1 MQVDY
6 LGGDETILVERIQER
21 EDNQSRDT
29 IKPASIL
36 DNWGLIVQGNTVRII
51 LPVLLWLRSL
61 GG

>member
-6 LGGDETILVERIQER
+6 LGGDGTILVERIQER

-51 LPVLLWLRSL
+51 LPVLLCLRSL